1 MADIQAGASI
11 AASSMATPGVGG
23 FANLFNEDQSTT
35 GKILGFVD
43 PTGVGSAVCGGK
55 SKSKPKPWA
64 NLPGG
69 KLSWRGEKILKA
81 GNYLLPATLDLTRR
95 GAEGFGDIY
104 RSEAAKTR
112 EDELKSFEEYGPRY
126 AEALDAADPARKRAK
141 EIILANLDEGLDP
154 AIAREI
160 EQGSRA
166 AFSSRG
172 MLNSPASAIME
183 LFNRG
188 TRAKAIEDANVGRAL
203 ELSRGRDA
211 FMAYSGRP
219 SAPQGSNP
227 MSPNYSSYSNDLP
240 SFMAN
245 DEMMRFNAAQAA
257 KDRQTQLIGAG
268 IGALGSAAGGAM
280 SFV

>member
-1 MADIQAGASI
+1 MADVQQDMLLAGLSGGTSSI
-11 AASSMATPGVGG
+11 IDMAQGKMPGSSA
-23 FANLFNEDQSTT
+23 
-35 GKILGFVD
+35 
-43 PTGVGSAVCGGK
+43 CGGK
-55 SKSKPKPWA
+55 DKPKPWA
-64 NLPGG
+64 KTPGG
-69 KLSWRGEKILKA
+69 RLGYRGKKVIDA

-172 MLNSPASAIME
+172 MLNSPTSAIAE

-188 TRAKAIEDANVGRAL
+188 MQAKTIEDANVGRAL

-227 MSPNYSSYSNDLP
+227 MSPNYASYSNELP
-240 SFMAN
+240 SFQAN
-245 DEMMRFNAAQAA
+245 DEMMAFNAGQAA
-257 KDRQTQLIGAG
+257 KDRRNQLIGSGVQAFG
-268 IGALGSAAGGAM
+268 GLAGGAM